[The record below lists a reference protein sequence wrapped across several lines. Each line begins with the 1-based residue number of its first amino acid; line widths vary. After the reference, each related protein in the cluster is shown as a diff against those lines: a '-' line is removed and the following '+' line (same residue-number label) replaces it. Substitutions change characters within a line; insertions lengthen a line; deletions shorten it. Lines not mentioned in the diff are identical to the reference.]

1 MEQHLKQSSP
11 FGLFLRLISTFW
23 QRSTTRRQPVN
34 QAEGSVVWL
43 RAMLSV
49 VICSLLLGTGGLATA
64 KETVT
69 YIHSDISGSPL
80 AATDAA
86 GNVLWKES
94 YFAYGQKTEWQ
105 PESEA
110 QTQWFHG
117 KEQDADTTMQY
128 FGARYYD
135 PGIGRFLGIDP
146 VDYQD
151 GNLHSF
157 NRYAY
162 GNNNPVRFKDPDGA
176 YAEVA
181 LEALSLA
188 IGLDSLGK
196 NYAAGNYGAAAVDI
210 LGISADAILTAV
222 PVAPGVAGIAIKASR
237 GNGAVAP
244 IHHICTNKN
253 CVSAA
258 SGGPWTPRFK
268 DIFDKAGMSLDDGF
282 NKIAVL
288 GHKGPHPEIYHRAVF
303 DRLSDATKGLNG
315 AAYRNALQNELTVIG
330 KEIQTP
336 GSILNNLVTKP

>member
-23 QRSTTRRQPVN
+23 QTRTTRRKP
-34 QAEGSVVWL
+34 SVWL
-43 RAMLSV
+43 SAMLIVAIS
-49 VICSLLLGTGGLATA
+49 SMLLATGGLATA

-162 GNNNPVRFKDPDGA
+162 GNNNPTKYLDPDGRIA
-176 YAEVA
+176 FLIPFALTATAHAARTVA
-181 LEALSLA
+181 LRFAVTATVNASRVGIVAGEIAAGEALGGAALA
-188 IGLDSLGK
+188 G
-196 NYAAGNYGAAAVDI
+196 GAAAVGAAAAKGTTTLYRAVGPAELANI
-210 LGISADAILTAV
+210 NKTGAFNNIAGIEGKYFTTSAADASAYAKQAV
-222 PVAPGVAGIAIKASR
+222 RAFGDAPYTTVRTQVPNSVFKGLSPATVDGGIPA
-237 GNGAVAP
+237 
-244 IHHICTNKN
+244 
-253 CVSAA
+253 
-258 SGGPWTPRFK
+258 W
-268 DIFDKAGMSLDDGF
+268 
-282 NKIAVL
+282 VL
-288 GHKGPHPEIYHRAVF
+288 PT
-303 DRLSDATKGLNG
+303 DRLKGLTP
-315 AAYRNALQNELTVIG
+315 TVVDNSVLPPLG
-330 KEIQTP
+330 F
-336 GSILNNLVTKP
+336 

>member
-23 QRSTTRRQPVN
+23 QTRTTRRKP
-34 QAEGSVVWL
+34 SVWL
-43 RAMLSV
+43 RAMLTVAVS
-49 VICSLLLGTGGLATA
+49 SMLLATGGLATA

-162 GNNNPVRFKDPDGA
+162 GNNNPTKYLDPDGRIA
-176 YAEVA
+176 FLIPFALTATAHAARTVA
-181 LEALSLA
+181 LRFAVTATVNASRVGIVAGE
-188 IGLDSLGK
+188 I
-196 NYAAGNYGAAAVDI
+196 AAGDALGGAALAGGAV
-210 LGISADAILTAV
+210 LAGATAV
-222 PVAPGVAGIAIKASR
+222 KSVVQETAKVGTLIATHGK
-237 GNGAVAP
+237 
-244 IHHICTNKN
+244 TM
-253 CVSAA
+253 
-258 SGGPWTPRFK
+258 GGK
-268 DIFDKAGMSLDDGF
+268 
-282 NKIAVL
+282 
-288 GHKGPHPEIYHRAVF
+288 EF
-303 DRLSDATKGLNG
+303 DRLTKRIRAEGIL
-315 AAYRNALQNELTVIG
+315 EPLTVTSHEGRLYILDG
-330 KEIQTP
+330 HHRALAAPRAGIIDVPITRVELPHGAYKTPADLDFTP
-336 GSILNNLVTKP
+336 GGY

>member
-1 MEQHLKQSSP
+1 
-11 FGLFLRLISTFW
+11 
-23 QRSTTRRQPVN
+23 
-34 QAEGSVVWL
+34 
-43 RAMLSV
+43 ML
-49 VICSLLLGTGGLATA
+49 LATGGLATA

-105 PESEA
+105 LESEA

-162 GNNNPVRFKDPDGA
+162 GNNNPTKYLDPDGRIA
-176 YAEVA
+176 FLIPFALTATAHAARTVA
-181 LEALSLA
+181 LRFAVTATVNASRVGIVAGEIAAGEALGGAALA
-188 IGLDSLGK
+188 G
-196 NYAAGNYGAAAVDI
+196 GAAAV
-210 LGISADAILTAV
+210 
-222 PVAPGVAGIAIKASR
+222 
-237 GNGAVAP
+237 
-244 IHHICTNKN
+244 
-253 CVSAA
+253 
-258 SGGPWTPRFK
+258 
-268 DIFDKAGMSLDDGF
+268 
-282 NKIAVL
+282 
-288 GHKGPHPEIYHRAVF
+288 
-303 DRLSDATKGLNG
+303 G
-315 AAYRNALQNELTVIG
+315 AAAAKGARAGEFSIVNWAGYPAGVPKPQGPLRLLEGAEYDAARMAANAANSTIRREQGLVG
-330 KEIQTP
+330 KAVDVHEIQPVKFGGSATDPANKVVLPRDVHRQQVTP
-336 GSILNNLVTKP
+336 WWNQLMRDVSGQ